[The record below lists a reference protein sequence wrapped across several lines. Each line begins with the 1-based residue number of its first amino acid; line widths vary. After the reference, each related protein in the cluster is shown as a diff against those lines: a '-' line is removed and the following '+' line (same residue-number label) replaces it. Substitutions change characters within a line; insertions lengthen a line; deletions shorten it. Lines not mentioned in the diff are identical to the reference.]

1 MNIWYTEDDK
11 TQYNNLCTT
20 ENTIIFS
27 LSLKQNVSFPLPS
40 NQNNDLIFCINSIKF
55 MKST

>member
-1 MNIWYTEDDK
+1 MYGIQKMIIHNKNYV
-11 TQYNNLCTT
+11 QL

-40 NQNNDLIFCINSIKF
+40 NQK
-55 MKST
+55 

>member
-11 TQYNNLCTT
+11 TQYNHLCTT

-27 LSLKQNVSFPLPS
+27 LSLKQNVSFSLPS
-40 NQNNDLIFCINSIKF
+40 NQK
-55 MKST
+55 